1 MTPLTSRHMALIDQP
16 RRIQKLPL
24 LKAGKKTQKT
34 KKESSRVME
43 QIHSNWDK
51 MQKGSWVAATA
62 PQHCNHTNLPNP
74 WLHTFIWTHLY
85 THAISLKPLCCQ
97 TISILRFFP
106 YFGKYKHTF
115 FFKDINKWLLMWVL
129 ASVMGLL
136 KTKPTPKYHKTQL
149 SGSHKEQQCP
159 ERNSWNKICIG
170 TRCSYLTP
178 SSLFLT
184 REEKQVLSTQ
194 Y

>member
-1 MTPLTSRHMALIDQP
+1 MALIDQP
-16 RRIQKLPL
+16 RRIQKLPF

-159 ERNSWNKICIG
+159 ERILETRFVLELGAVISPHHHFFSRVKKNK
-170 TRCSYLTP
+170 
-178 SSLFLT
+178 F
-184 REEKQVLSTQ
+184 
-194 Y
+194 